1 MPKAKRGKPIY
12 QRGAFRL
19 DRRADRGNF
28 EITWYDLKRGRER
41 SVTAGTSDLIEA
53 RKALDRTYLD
63 AEGTQICPT
72 CGQARAGVESVEL
85 QQAINDYLL
94 LNEAKASHEAM
105 TARLNHVLAYITH
118 IGRTD
123 VRCTEIDEAWVA
135 KFRVWAMAQ
144 PIKASGGTTRQ
155 RSLSTVENSVLQLA
169 AVINQ
174 AKRQGWTPRGAAF
187 KPIPTKSINRT
198 PQYRADVA
206 KVAEAFRYCLA
217 PTASTAKMRERLI
230 RERTHLLNFLRI
242 SIVTLARPDAAHEVS
257 TDPAKRQ
264 WNSDRRVLSLNPD
277 GRPQTRK
284 YRAVVPIARHMASH
298 LDACNGLLV
307 PVNSVKKAHEA
318 MAASIKLPGDGESG
332 MKLWRRSMADI
343 LRSRMPIEKWG
354 EIEMFLGHDR
364 FDDVS
369 DLYAPFRP
377 DYLSN
382 ARAEI
387 EAVCDEI
394 EKLAPGS
401 FYRNDTAQGGN
412 IYSMGNARN
421 G

>member
-12 QRGAFRL
+12 QRGTFRL
-19 DRRADRGNF
+19 DRRPGRENL
-28 EITWYDLKRGRER
+28 EITWYDTERRRER
-41 SVTAGTSDLIEA
+41 SVSAGTGDDAEA
-53 RKALDRTYLD
+53 RKALDRMYLES
-63 AEGTQICPT
+63 EGSQICPT
-72 CGQARAGVESVEL
+72 CGQTRAGVESVFVTR
-85 QQAINDYLL
+85 AIRDYLL
-94 LNEAKASHEAM
+94 LNQAKPSHEAM
-105 TARLNHVLAYITH
+105 NARLNHVMLYVATLPNP
-118 IGRTD
+118 G
-123 VRCTEIDEAWVA
+123 VRCVEVDEAWIA
-135 KFRVWAMAQ
+135 KFRVWAKAR
-144 PIKASGGTTRQ
+144 PITAPSGVTRQ

-169 AVINQ
+169 AVINEG
-174 AKRQGWTPRGAAF
+174 KRQGWTPKGAAF

-284 YRAVVPIARHMASH
+284 YRAVVPIARHMAPH